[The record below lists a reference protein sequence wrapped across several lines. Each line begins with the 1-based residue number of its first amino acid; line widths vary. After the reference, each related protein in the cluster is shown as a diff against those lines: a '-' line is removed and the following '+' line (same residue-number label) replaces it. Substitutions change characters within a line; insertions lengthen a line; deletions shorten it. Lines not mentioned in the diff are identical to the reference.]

1 MKKAIVAAI
10 VVAFFVSTA
19 AEARGGRGFSG
30 GRSFSRPAPT
40 KSYAPKRTTVVKK
53 NYDRHQPD
61 GSSVLQL
68 KRWRFLVEHG
78 RIGRRRNRRFN
89 GGQCDLRFH
98 DEGRQGTA
106 GRTART
112 TAGHLRSR
120 RSERKADPAGS
131 IKQPPQGEET
141 SRGFCCL
148 RLFARLAVNAVPDN
162 HRPTRPLDILSVGL
176 VERTRGRTG
185 RDWLGRL
192 RSWWWGFLVF
202 SHQHS

>member
-1 MKKAIVAAI
+1 M
-10 VVAFFVSTA
+10 VAFFVSTA

-53 NYDRHQPD
+53 NTTVINQTVHQ
-61 GSSVLQL
+61 SSSSS
-68 KRWRFLVEHG
+68 
-78 RIGRRRNRRFN
+78 
-89 GGQCDLRFH
+89 
-98 DEGRQGTA
+98 
-106 GRTART
+106 
-112 TAGHLRSR
+112 AGHLRSR